1 MDELGDIEVSKRIT
15 IGSGYQK
22 GDINSDG
29 AINSIDASILIDK
42 YKRNNI
48 TQDDID
54 IADMNND
61 GSINSVD
68 SSMIID
74 MYKNNE

>member
-1 MDELGDIEVSKRIT
+1 MV
-15 IGSGYQK
+15 
-22 GDINSDG
+22 
-29 AINSIDASILIDK
+29 IDM
-42 YKRNNI
+42 YKKNNTI